1 MTAQPSARLRNLIPA
16 LAIAALLGAQALSAE
31 TAAEALPAP
40 AAPAAVEAAP
50 AVAAPADPQRW
61 AFVPILMSNAETG
74 VQVGALVMRFLNPG
88 DTANK
93 PSTLGFAVRASQK
106 KQAQVNL
113 FPEWYLGGNLYHVTG
128 ELNYIRWPADFY
140 GIGNDS
146 DIPKDSADAYLAQGV
161 NGNLTGE
168 REWFKNFSAGPQA
181 LFSYEDIEVRG
192 KQGLLTAAVPGDE
205 GGLVTGLGAIM
216 TYDGR
221 DAIYWARRGTYLRAK
236 SAWYRGAWGS
246 DFDFDAYCLEA
257 RQFVPLFETG
267 ALGVSATLQLKD
279 GEVPFRELSTAD
291 GDHNLR
297 GIVKGKYRDNHMLLL
312 QGEYKSYFPDWGFL
326 GHRWVRNRLGWAV
339 FGEAGQVAHAAGEF
353 AWEEFRPDYGFG
365 LRYAMNPSQR
375 MNIRVDIGFVDGSVA
390 PAINIK
396 EAF

>member
-1 MTAQPSARLRNLIPA
+1 MHAQPSARTRNLVPTLA
-16 LAIAALLGAQALSAE
+16 LAALLGTQAPAAE
-31 TAAEALPAP
+31 TAP
-40 AAPAAVEAAP
+40 
-50 AVAAPADPQRW
+50 VASDPQRW

-93 PSTLGFAVRASQK
+93 PSSLGFAVRASQK
-106 KQAQVNL
+106 GQAQVNL

-140 GIGNDS
+140 GIGNGS

-161 NGNLTGE
+161 NGNITGE
-168 REWFKNFSAGPQA
+168 REWFRNFSAGPQA

-192 KQGLLTAAVPGDE
+192 KQGLLTASVPGQT
-205 GGLVTGLGAIM
+205 GGLVTGLGALM

-221 DAIYWARRGTYLRAK
+221 DAIYWARRGFYARAK
-236 SAWYRGAWGS
+236 AAWYREAWGS
-246 DFDFDAYCLEA
+246 DYEFDAYTLEA
-257 RQFVPLFETG
+257 RRFIPLFATG
-267 ALGVSATLQLKD
+267 ALGLSATVQVKD
-279 GEVPFRELSTAD
+279 GQVPFRELSTAD
-291 GDHNLR
+291 GDHTLR
-297 GIVKGKYRDNHMLLL
+297 GIVKGKYRDNDMLLL
-312 QGEYKSYFPDWGFL
+312 QAEYKSYFPDWAFL
-326 GHRWVRNRLGWAV
+326 SHRWIRNRLGWAV
-339 FGEAGQVAHAAGEF
+339 FAEAGQVAHAPDAF
-353 AWEEFRPDYGFG
+353 AWEEFRPDFGFG